1 MTPPPFSPWRL
12 LAGLLLSL
20 AIGYG
25 GYRRAALSRSGVLG
39 AVLTGTCTFG
49 LGGWG
54 WGLLLVAF
62 FASSSALSLYRL
74 REKASVAADFAKAGP
89 RDLGQALANGGL
101 GCLLA
106 VGHLLAPHPVWTAAF
121 VGAMA
126 AVNADTWGTE
136 VGILRGRRVWLI
148 TTGRPVPPGTSGGIS
163 RPGTLAALGGAAFI
177 GGLAALF
184 QGLGAVGAPPPPALL
199 LAGGILG
206 GLAGALA
213 DSWLGATAQCVYFC
227 PRCGKETERPLHH
240 CGTPAQKVHGLWW
253 LRNDGVNFAA
263 SAVGAAV
270 AALLAAAVRGLYT
283 V

>member
-12 LAGLLLSL
+12 LAGFLLSL

-39 AVLTGTCTFG
+39 AVLTGTLTFG

-54 WGLLLVAF
+54 WGALLVAF
-62 FASSSALSLYRL
+62 FASSSALSRYRHGD
-74 REKASVAADFAKAGP
+74 KAAVAADFAKGGP

-106 VGHLLAPHPVWTAAF
+106 LGHLLAPHPLWTAAF

-136 VGILRGRRVWLI
+136 VGILWGRRVWLI
-148 TTGRPVPPGTSGGIS
+148 TTGRPVPPGTSGGLS
-163 RPGTLAALGGAAFI
+163 WPGTLAALGGAAFI

-184 QGLGAVGAPPPPALL
+184 QGVGAAGASPAPGLL
-199 LAGGILG
+199 LAGGVVG

-213 DSWLGATAQCVYFC
+213 DSWLGATVQCIYFC
-227 PRCGKETERPLHH
+227 PRCAKETERPLHH
-240 CGTPAQKVHGLWW
+240 CGTRTQQVRGIRW
-253 LRNDGVNFAA
+253 LHNDGVNLAA
-263 SAVGAAV
+263 SAVGAL
-270 AALLAAAVRGLYT
+270 AAGLLAAAALGGA
-283 V
+283 

>member
-54 WGLLLVAF
+54 WGALLVAF
-62 FASSSALSLYRL
+62 FASSSALTQYR
-74 REKASVAADFAKAGP
+74 RKEKAILAADFAKAGP

-101 GCLLA
+101 GCFLA
-106 VGHLLAPHPVWTAAF
+106 LGHLLAPHPLWTAAF

-136 VGILRGRRVWLI
+136 VGILWGRRVWLI
-148 TTGRPVPPGTSGGIS
+148 PTGRPVPPGTSGGVS
-163 RPGTLAALGGAAFI
+163 WPGILASLGGAAFL
-177 GGLAALF
+177 GVLAALF
-184 QGLGAVGAPPPPALL
+184 QGLGAAGSSPTPGIL
-199 LAGGILG
+199 LAGGLVG

-213 DSWLGATAQCVYFC
+213 DSWLGATVQCVYFC
-227 PRCGKETERPLHH
+227 PRCGKETERALHS
-240 CGTPAQKVHGLWW
+240 CGTQAQPVRGFRW
-253 LRNDGVNFAA
+253 LHNDGVNLAA
-263 SAVGAAV
+263 SAVGAL
-270 AALLAAAVRGLYT
+270 AAGLLAALA
-283 V
+283 